1 MDAMNIGLL
10 LLLRP
15 ANRDGSFAGRPAG
28 GSDRAE
34 GRRKRQVA
42 PGPGSVSL
50 YFCSGCRRRDE
61 RCNTAPGVANDR
73 WLFEQ
78 ATDAMK
84 LYRYLSFPWVVLQT
98 TVEFLVATSTKVLIR
113 LVLVFQ
119 SLLIR
124 ASFL

>member
-50 YFCSGCRRRDE
+50 YFCSGCRRRDG

-84 LYRYLSFPWVVLQT
+84 LYRYLSFPR
-98 TVEFLVATSTKVLIR
+98 ATDYSGVSCCDKHQSLIR

-119 SLLIR
+119 SLLIS

>member
-34 GRRKRQVA
+34 GRRKWQVA

-50 YFCSGCRRRDE
+50 YFCSGCRRRDG
-61 RCNTAPGVANDR
+61 RCNTAPGVPNDR

-84 LYRYLSFPWVVLQT
+84 LYRYLSFPR
-98 TVEFLVATSTKVLIR
+98 ATDYSGVSCCDKHQSFDSLGTSFSKLIDQGK
-113 LVLVFQ
+113 F
-119 SLLIR
+119 SLE
-124 ASFL
+124 